1 MSRFKYYGIARAC
14 ALALLLP
21 LLALPAQGQQLRGQI
36 LGRDES
42 GVASPLPGA
51 SVVWLGTTV
60 GTATDA
66 QGHFAL
72 KAVDG
77 RNRLIVSYV
86 GFASD
91 TLLVDDISL
100 PVAHTLEAARS
111 IAAVVLT
118 ATAAGSHFDRLNPI
132 QTQRVTGNE
141 LRKAAC
147 CNLAES
153 FETNASVDV
162 SYSDAVTGAKQ
173 IQMLGLAGIYS
184 QLQLE
189 NIPSMRGLA
198 SVFGL
203 NYVPGSW
210 MESIQISKGTAS
222 VTNGYESITGQINV
236 ELKKP
241 WEDERCHL
249 NLYAN
254 SMGAVELNANYALNV
269 TPNLY
274 TMLLVHGSHM
284 GRRAD
289 HNHDGFIDDPLATQY
304 NVYNRWKYMGKNLE
318 TDFGLKYMDEQRL
331 GGQMGYQRG
340 AEQRLGSPYGFSVGT
355 RRLEAYNKTGYIFER
370 EATSLGFINS
380 YTMHDHA
387 SNYGQRA
394 YNALQHSLYSNLIFY
409 TYVGNTNHSISAGAS
424 LVLDVYD
431 EHLDSLRLD
440 RTECTPGVFAEYT
453 YKLLEQLTLMAGA
466 RIDHHNRH
474 GLFVTPRAHVMYRP
488 VEQLT
493 IRASVGKGYRSP
505 SAVAENTSLLASN
518 RRFVF
523 DELARLE
530 QAWCMGINV
539 LQSYTIGGRAFSL
552 SLDYYRTH
560 FVNQYIVDADQQA
573 TQVHFY
579 NLDGRSYSN
588 SFQAELN
595 AQPFKGFD
603 MVLAYRINDVKA
615 TINGQLQ
622 EKPLI
627 SRNKGLASLSYKTPL
642 KKWQFDYTLQLH
654 GGGRLPAMNGYPIEL
669 QRGQSFD
676 PFVTMNAQ
684 ITKLFRWF
692 DLYVGVENLTGHTQS
707 DPIIAPADPYS
718 PFFDASQIW
727 GPISGAKY
735 YAGLRFSLWK

>member
-1 MSRFKYYGIARAC
+1 MSRLIYIH
-14 ALALLLP
+14 ALALLLS
-21 LLALPAQGQQLRGQI
+21 LLAQPAQAQQLQGQI
-36 LGRDES
+36 FVRDEN
-42 GVASPLPGA
+42 GHVAPLPGA
-51 SVVWLGTTV
+51 AVVWLSTTV
-60 GTATDA
+60 GAATDM
-66 QGHFAL
+66 QGNFSIRL
-72 KAVDG
+72 VDG
-77 RNRLIVSYV
+77 CKHLLVRYI
-86 GFASD
+86 GFVTD
-91 TLLVDDISL
+91 TLLVADPAAPIAHIMEHSVSL
-100 PVAHTLEAARS
+100 DEVE
-111 IAAVVLT
+111 VT

-147 CNLAES
+147 CNLSES

-241 WEDERCHL
+241 WEDERAHV

-254 SMGAVELNANYALNV
+254 SMGAAELNANYALNLS
-269 TPNLY
+269 PNLY

-304 NVYNRWKYMGKNLE
+304 NIYNRWKYMGKNLE
-318 TDFGLKYMDEQRL
+318 TDFGIKYMDEQRL
-331 GGQMGYQRG
+331 GGQMDYQRG
-340 AEQRLGSPYGFSVGT
+340 AEQRQGSPYGFGVDT
-355 RRLEAYNKTGYIFER
+355 RRLEVYNKTGYIFER
-370 EATSLGFINS
+370 EATSVGFINA
-380 YTMHDHA
+380 YTMHDHV
-387 SNYGQRA
+387 SSYGLRS

-409 TYVGNTNHSISAGAS
+409 TYIGNTNHSISAGAS
-424 LVLDVYD
+424 LVLDAYSG
-431 EHLDSLRLD
+431 HLDSLRLD

-466 RIDHHNRH
+466 RLDRHNHH
-474 GLFVTPRAHVMYRP
+474 GLFVTPRAHLMYRP

-493 IRASVGKGYRSP
+493 LRASMGKGYRSP
-505 SAVAENTSLLASN
+505 NAVAENTGLLVSS
-518 RRFVF
+518 RSFVF
-523 DELARLE
+523 DEQARLE
-530 QAWCMGINV
+530 QAWCMGFNV
-539 LQSYTIGGRAFSL
+539 LQRYNIGGRPLSL
-552 SLDYYRTH
+552 SLDYYRTR
-560 FVNQYIVDADQQA
+560 FVEQYIVDADQQA
-573 TQVHFY
+573 SAVHFY
-579 NLDGRSYSN
+579 NLDGRSFSN

-603 MVLAYRINDVKA
+603 LVLAYRINDVRT
-615 TINGQLQ
+615 TINGQLL
-622 EKPLI
+622 EKPLV

-654 GGGRLPAMNGYPIEL
+654 GGGRLPSMAGYPAEL
-669 QRGQSFD
+669 QRGDAFD

-684 ITKLFRWF
+684 ITKMFRWF
-692 DLYVGVENLTGHTQS
+692 DVYLGVENLTGYIQPN
-707 DPIIAPADPYS
+707 PIIAPDEPYS
-718 PFFDASQIW
+718 PFFDASQVW